1 MPVRASLFEYALNA
15 LKLLL
20 LVKKTLVSPGPDSP
34 SETPKISRVTK
45 LRLRRS
51 LDPTYS
57 LAKHGL

>member
-15 LKLLL
+15 FKLFL
-20 LVKKTLVSPGPDSP
+20 LVKKTLVSP